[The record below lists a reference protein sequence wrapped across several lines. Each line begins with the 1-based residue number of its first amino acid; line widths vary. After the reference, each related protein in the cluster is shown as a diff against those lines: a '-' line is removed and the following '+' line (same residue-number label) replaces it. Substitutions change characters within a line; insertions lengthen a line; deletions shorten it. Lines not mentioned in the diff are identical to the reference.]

1 MNNPPYLECEI
12 DKGRCSII
20 EAAAGTG
27 KTYNITNIVARI
39 IMERSDVT
47 IDKMVIVT
55 FTRAAAGELKS
66 RISQRLAEL
75 ESAVN
80 AGVLDKDDLLIN
92 LQEKLSKNEL
102 TLKQLKTRLRLA
114 LLNFDRAMIGTIHSF
129 AMRSLSENG
138 FDSRQKFGFVLN
150 ENTKGIISQLC
161 NDYWRSLTY
170 RPDAAQMRECFTEAG
185 TRTKDFIFHYVF
197 KRLENPAMEI
207 LYHDGMPTVTRWE
220 DAASCKEEFARKI
233 EAEIA
238 ACTLQRAPGAE
249 ELENALQ
256 AVEDQMEEQKK
267 VIKTWKS
274 TLKKAE
280 QKSPSP
286 ENSEAVMLARSQIDE
301 AEISLELL
309 KKEKTTRKD
318 ALSSYK
324 KETKREIEVIQSKAV
339 FPARAFLKHC
349 CEEAFE
355 HVSREYRRISEEKN
369 FLSNDDLILQ
379 MAAAVS
385 QPDSSLA
392 AKLKEKYPVGLI
404 DEFQDTNDSQF
415 TIFREIFLENP
426 ESTFIVVGDP
436 RQAIYRFRGGDIA
449 SYLTAKGD
457 MLTQRSARLF
467 PMNVNRRSGEKYITS
482 LNAIFSPDWAF
493 AMEGMQLPEQSALKG
508 SQVLLTPDGQE
519 VPAPIIGAVAP
530 EMPLEDVYAHCAADV
545 CKMIKDKYQLPPHD
559 DLPARPVEA
568 GDIAILTN
576 CSWAKAEML
585 RKALRRYGIPARL
598 MKNSDV
604 FTTAEARQ
612 LLTFLE
618 GIINCGDRECLLRAL
633 VTPLGDLELYDL
645 KSEENIEL
653 RARWLQELNTIWHKR
668 SFMVMYN
675 ELFIRF
681 RVNDRFAGN
690 DLSLSNFN
698 TIADVLC
705 EESFTW
711 KLTPGAVLR
720 SLERHIRDAENEND
734 NTVPGK
740 PETDQGTVLIDTV
753 FGSKGLSY
761 PVVFLPDLFDPGHSF
776 NSDKLSKTF
785 HHGNKLCCSPFMDER
800 QMAAERDELLQEN
813 LRKAYVAFTRAR
825 YFCKFYYG
833 KAQQRSSALDWLFRE
848 HNIRAPYADMVEELK
863 THART
868 SEHLKI
874 TVMHESIPEKLL
886 EEKFDNNTFQ
896 QLRRPDLLP
905 YLLFQNGFL
914 SFSSITPHSTPG
926 SAFDPDNQDEGEE
939 ESETTPSRTVPPE
952 EKVSETLFFP
962 SGTNFGNA
970 IHKTMELCRFNASEE
985 ELAPLVLKQL
995 NAHGISGK
1003 THAEA
1008 VTKMVHRMLNAP
1020 IPDGDGGNFTFSAIP
1035 PEEKK
1040 CEFEFVYEFG
1050 NAFNTRHLFNF
1061 AAKYFKEKFHVKS
1074 PETIDESTTYD
1085 QGFFNGSIDLFFRYN
1100 GKFYIVDWK
1109 TNKLKNMKYYAP
1121 PLLPHA
1127 IAGSR
1132 YYLQYMIYTAALFK
1146 YLKLRMPAC
1155 ASEKELYDKYFGGV
1169 RYIFVRGF
1177 DGTGDQGVFS
1187 DRLPYETLKELE
1199 EIIG

>member
-1 MNNPPYLECEI
+1 MSKPPYLKCEI
-12 DKGRCSII
+12 AKGKCSII

-39 IMERSDVT
+39 IMERNDVT

-92 LQEKLSKNEL
+92 LQEKLAKNEL

-170 RPDAAQMRECFTEAG
+170 RPDAAQIRECFAEAG
-185 TRTKDFIFHYVF
+185 KGTKDFICHYVF
-197 KRLENPAMEI
+197 KRLENPALEF
-207 LYHDGMPTVTRWE
+207 LYHKDMPTVTRWE
-220 DAASCKEEFARKI
+220 DIASCKEEFSRKL

-238 ACTLQRAPGAE
+238 VYTLQQE
-249 ELENALQ
+249 ELANALQ
-256 AVEDQMEEQKK
+256 AVKDQIKEQNKL
-267 VIKTWKS
+267 IKTLNS
-274 TLKKAE
+274 TLTKAKKAE
-280 QKSPSP
+280 LKSPSP
-286 ENSEAVMLARSQIDE
+286 ENSEAVMLARSQVDE
-301 AEISLELL
+301 AETCLELL
-309 KKEKTTRKD
+309 KKE
-318 ALSSYK
+318 
-324 KETKREIEVIQSKAV
+324 ETKRKNALDSCNSEIKVIKSKAE

-415 TIFREIFLENP
+415 TIFRKIFLENP

-449 SYLTAKGD
+449 SYLTAKED

-482 LNAIFSPDWAF
+482 LNTIFSPDWAF

-508 SQVLLTPDGQE
+508 SQVLLTPDGEE

-530 EMPLEDVYAHCAADV
+530 AMPLEDVYAHCAADV
-545 CKMIKDKYQLPPHD
+545 YRMIKDKYQIPGHED
-559 DLPARPVEA
+559 VPARSIEA

-576 CSWAKAEML
+576 CSWAKAEKI
-585 RKALRRYGIPARL
+585 REALRRYGIPARL

-604 FTTAEARQ
+604 FTTPEARQ

-633 VTPLGDLELYDL
+633 ITPLGDLELCDL

-653 RARWLQELNTIWHKR
+653 RARRMQELNNIWHKR

-675 ELFIRF
+675 ELFIQF
-681 RVNDRFAGN
+681 RVNDRLAGN

-711 KLTPGAVLR
+711 KLTPSAVLR
-720 SLERHIRDAENEND
+720 SLERHIRDAESEND
-734 NTVPGK
+734 NSIPGK
-740 PETDQGTVLIDTV
+740 PETDRGTVLIDTV

-761 PVVFLPDLFDPGHSF
+761 PVVFLPDLFDIGHSF

-785 HHGNKLCCSPFMDER
+785 HHENKLCCSPFMDEN
-800 QMAAERDELLQEN
+800 QKAAERDELLQEN

-833 KAQQRSSALDWLFRE
+833 NTKQRSSALDWLFRS
-848 HNIRAPYADMVEELK
+848 HDIRAPYTDMVETLK
-863 THART
+863 AHAKG
-868 SEHLKI
+868 SPDLSISVEH
-874 TVMHESIPEKLL
+874 EEIPEKLL
-886 EEKFDNNTFQ
+886 DEKFENNTIQ

-914 SFSSITPHSTPG
+914 SFSSITPHSTPQ
-926 SAFDPDNQDEGEE
+926 SSFDPENQDEGEE
-939 ESETTPSRTVPPE
+939 ESETPLSQTPAPE
-952 EKVSETLFFP
+952 EKDSGNLLFP

-970 IHKTMELCRFNASEE
+970 IHKTMELCSFNAPED

-1003 THAEA
+1003 THSEA

-1020 IPDGDGGNFTFSAIP
+1020 IPDCDGGTFRFSEIA

-1061 AAKYFKEKFHVKS
+1061 AAKYFREKFHVKC
-1074 PETIDESTTYD
+1074 PESIDESTTYD
-1085 QGFFNGSIDLFFRYN
+1085 QGFFNGSIDLFFRHN

-1109 TNKLKNMKYYAP
+1109 TNKLKSMKYYAD
-1121 PLLPHA
+1121 LLLSHA
-1127 IAGSR
+1127 MAGSR

-1146 YLKLRMPAC
+1146 YLKLRMPEC
-1155 ASEKELYDKYFGGV
+1155 GSEKELYDKYFGGV

-1177 DGTGDQGVFS
+1177 DGTGKRGVFS
-1187 DRLPYETLKELE
+1187 DRLPYEKLKELE